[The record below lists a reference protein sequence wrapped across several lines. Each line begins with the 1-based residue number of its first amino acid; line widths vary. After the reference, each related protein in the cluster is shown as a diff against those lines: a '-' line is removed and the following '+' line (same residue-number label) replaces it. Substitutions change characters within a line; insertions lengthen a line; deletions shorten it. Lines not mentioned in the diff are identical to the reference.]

1 MGHELLG
8 WARVGTMFPSLLPP
22 KPRKPL
28 PEILRPDLLT
38 SNGQDL
44 ATQVIITSSFLY
56 FLNNNGKICLT
67 ISLAAS
73 EAEVTLDQVSK
84 HLFLYVVD
92 SKLPPLHM
100 SNEFLGRLSRKRS
113 YYRAGSRSRFH
124 MELESVTAVERLDVV
139 AVDEARPRR
148 AGIERALFADA
159 AMDAVHAF
167 TYGIPRTINKLCTT
181 CPMRA
186 RLQNSQ
192 LIDDQMVNFFIEREI
207 L

>member
-1 MGHELLG
+1 
-8 WARVGTMFPSLLPP
+8 MFPPLLPP
-22 KPRKPL
+22 KPRKPF

-38 SNGQDL
+38 FNGQNL
-44 ATQVIITSSFLY
+44 ATQVIIISTVLLLF
-56 FLNNNGKICLT
+56 NNNGKICLT
-67 ISLAAS
+67 TVLTAG

-92 SKLPPLHM
+92 SKLTPLHM
-100 SNEFLGRLSRKRS
+100 SNEFLGQLSQKRS
-113 YYRAGSRSRFH
+113 NYCADSRHRFH

-139 AVDEARPRR
+139 AVDEAHLRR
-148 AGIERALFADA
+148 AGMERALFTDA

-181 CPMRA
+181 CLMHA

-192 LIDDQMVNFFIEREI
+192 LIDDQMVNFIIEREI